1 MTIALE
7 VARRFTPWIACALL
21 ALVLAMVGPTQCR
34 KIERMRAEAR
44 IGGEQGRAASANAR
58 DAVASG
64 SAAAARERESDA
76 LTARNDKEIRNA
88 DGANVAVGD
97 AVARAGIDGLC
108 RRDAYR
114 DSERCRLRGAAARP
128 LAQGGARR

>member
-7 VARRFTPWIACALL
+7 WARRFAPWIGGALL
-21 ALVLAMVGPTQCR
+21 ALVLVVVGPAQCR
-34 KIERMRAEAR
+34 KTDRLKAEAR
-44 IGGEQGRAASANAR
+44 VGEAQGRAASANAR

-76 LTARNDKEIRNA
+76 LTARSEREIRDA
-88 DGANVAVGD
+88 DGADVAVGD

-114 DSERCRLRGAAARP
+114 DGERCRLRRATARP
-128 LAQGGARR
+128 LAAGRGGG